1 MVLVDCIVRTT
12 LCPVVTI
19 LVPDTPSA
27 GAAASA
33 SPAPRYRSHKIQV
46 THYNI
51 DDPNSLSVSR
61 Q

>member
-19 LVPDTPSA
+19 LVPDAPSA
-27 GAAASA
+27 GAATSA

-46 THYNI
+46 THF
-51 DDPNSLSVSR
+51 R
-61 Q
+61 